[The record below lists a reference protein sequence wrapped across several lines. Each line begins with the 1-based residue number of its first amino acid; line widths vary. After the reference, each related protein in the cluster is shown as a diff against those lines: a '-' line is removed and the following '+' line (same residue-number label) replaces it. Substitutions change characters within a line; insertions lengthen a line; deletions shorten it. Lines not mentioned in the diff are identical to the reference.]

1 MDKDMESVLVGCT
14 IYIFLVSMTFSFC
27 VKLQNWTITDI
38 INASLVCSEPSSKEG
53 ASFLNH
59 TPARVFNTEII
70 HSIDRQEIDSRLN
83 DRSLI

>member
-38 INASLVCSEPSSKEG
+38 MPLLYVQNLPPKKALH
-53 ASFLNH
+53 F
-59 TPARVFNTEII
+59 
-70 HSIDRQEIDSRLN
+70 SITLLQEADSG
-83 DRSLI
+83 